1 MSNLCSCTLGKE
13 NTQGNSCPELSQIAA
28 RIIIVPKYN
37 AAGAVNEI
45 ANVAGLTKAAL
56 QAKFDANDIDDRWF
70 PLSEFK
76 NVVEAKADPI
86 YQEFTDRTKV
96 LIDEGKRNFEGYIV
110 SQGSILLGKLKSW
123 GCQEFGIYVID
134 KNSNFIY
141 QTDTAT
147 GLKVQPIPVDKE
159 SWTATLMKATDTTV
173 AMIKISFDF
182 AMIARD
188 EQLRTRAYEDLDFD
202 GLDTNDVYGLYT
214 CSGVGASV
222 GALHTQMSMTIT
234 TDYGLPVKNLLA
246 TDFFDTHGG
255 TAERLYNTSTSA
267 AVTITAFSE
276 TSDGVYLF
284 TFAAQSAGNVIRCTP
299 DKSKYDFA
307 AVVSVATTL
316 S

>member
-45 ANVAGLTKAAL
+45 ANVAGITKAAL

-70 PLSEFK
+70 PLTEFK

-96 LIDEGKRNFEGYIV
+96 LIDEGKRNFEGYII
-110 SQGSILLGKLKSW
+110 SQGPILLGKLKSW
-123 GCQEFGIYVID
+123 GCQEFGIYIID

-141 QTDTAT
+141 QTDSAT

-173 AMIKISFDF
+173 AMIKIAFDF

-188 EQLRTRAYEDLDFD
+188 EQLRVVAYEDLDFD

-214 CSGVGASV
+214 CSGVASSISTT
-222 GALHTQMSMTIT
+222 GFTMTIT
-234 TDYGLPVKNLLA
+234 TDYGLPVKNLLI
-246 TDFFDTHGG
+246 TDFFDSHGG
-255 TAERLYNTSTSA
+255 ANSKVYNVTDSA
-267 AVTITAFSE
+267 AVAISTFSE
-276 TSDGVYLF
+276 TSDGVYVF
-284 TFAAQSAGNVIRCTP
+284 TYSAQTSADVLRCTP

-307 AVVSVATTL
+307 GVVSVAITTP
-316 S
+316 